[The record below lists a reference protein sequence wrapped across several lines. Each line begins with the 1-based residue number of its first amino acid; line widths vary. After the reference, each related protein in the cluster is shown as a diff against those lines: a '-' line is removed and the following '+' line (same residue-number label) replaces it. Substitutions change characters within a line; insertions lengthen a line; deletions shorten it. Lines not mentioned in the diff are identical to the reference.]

1 MALCAITAARANLRA
16 RNLSLLKWT
25 VFDAYVTTGHWR
37 RFVPSSRAYS
47 QVILARCGQLEPD
60 LLLSFPGR
68 SGRSP
73 RRRLVLMWPI
83 AMSHPMVMVVM
94 ATVRSQKAAPIS
106 PISPI
111 RYGRRRCIKPRG
123 FLAGDNWQNPRCR
136 SETRSQHTSP
146 RLHAE
151 APPVIRK
158 TLQEQAH
165 SPPMPTLS
173 CAASCEGIRR
183 YTPPVEQVSF
193 SGRDCWADQ
202 QASLS
207 SEFAVR
213 SVADG
218 LRKPSSAASL
228 RRNNAVVD
236 IVTAGVLLISD
247 QLAGRDLLL
256 LGEDLHPPHLRGR
269 GRRVGDTGACRSAR
283 RGKTERTAK

>member
-1 MALCAITAARANLRA
+1 LPSRVTPDGEPDSLLFGPSGSACAGITALSAITAARANLKA

-111 RYGRRRCIKPRG
+111 RYGRRRCIKPREVFSLDTIG
-123 FLAGDNWQNPRCR
+123 KIRGAGLKPVA
-136 SETRSQHTSP
+136 STP
-146 RLHAE
+146 RL
-151 APPVIRK
+151 VF
-158 TLQEQAH
+158 
-165 SPPMPTLS
+165 
-173 CAASCEGIRR
+173 
-183 YTPPVEQVSF
+183 TPK
-193 SGRDCWADQ
+193 
-202 QASLS
+202 L
-207 SEFAVR
+207 
-213 SVADG
+213 
-218 LRKPSSAASL
+218 LR
-228 RRNNAVVD
+228 
-236 IVTAGVLLISD
+236 
-247 QLAGRDLLL
+247 
-256 LGEDLHPPHLRGR
+256 
-269 GRRVGDTGACRSAR
+269 
-283 RGKTERTAK
+283 